1 MTTRT
6 KEFDYDGRTL
16 SVAAEFDGEQWRV
29 RVFENGKPAT
39 QVVYSVSGLTEIDAR
54 MSQGI
59 DCVGSLI
66 EIAEKDFVVWSDWLK
81 REQEKARAG
90 R

>member
-39 QVVYSVSGLTEIDAR
+39 QVVYSVSGLTEVDA
-54 MSQGI
+54 
-59 DCVGSLI
+59 
-66 EIAEKDFVVWSDWLK
+66 
-81 REQEKARAG
+81 
-90 R
+90 